1 MKEIAIYGFGGFGR
15 EVACLI
21 KQINDVKPTWQLIG
35 FFDDGYPKK
44 ATNRYG
50 IVLGG
55 LDDLNNW
62 QNKLNVILAIAT
74 PKHLKHLAENIKN
87 PMISFPNIIAPNVN
101 IFDNDAF
108 SIGKGNLIFL
118 GCRLSCD
125 VSIGD
130 FNLFNSNGSLGHD
143 VKLNSYN
150 VLGPN
155 TRISGGCVVG
165 SENFFGVS
173 ATVLQGIHIG
183 SNTRIGAGSF
193 VMRNTKDGNLY
204 MGNPAKKVIL

>member
-21 KQINDVKPTWQLIG
+21 NQINDLSHTWKLIG
-35 FFDDGYPKK
+35 FFDDGYHKG
-44 ATNRYG
+44 AVNRYG
-50 IVLGG
+50 KVLGS
-55 LDDLNNW
+55 LEDLNNW
-62 QNKLNVILAIAT
+62 QTELSIIMAMAT
-74 PKHLKHLAENIKN
+74 PRHLKNIAENITN
-87 PMISFPNIIAPNVN
+87 PLIAFPNIIAPNVN
-101 IFDNDAF
+101 IFDNNAF

-130 FNLFNSNGSLGHD
+130 FNLFNSNVSLGHD
-143 VKLNSYN
+143 TKLNSFN

-155 TRISGGCVVG
+155 TRISGSCKVG
-165 SENFFGVS
+165 NNNFFGVNT
-173 ATVLQGIHIG
+173 TVLQGIHIG
-183 SNTRIGAGSF
+183 NNTRVGAGSF
-193 VMRNTKDGNLY
+193 VMRNTKDDNLY